1 MFFNTYSIYIILPD
15 EMLRLHYIRQLH
27 TLSRKNNKFYA
38 VQVARNNFCSV
49 VSGETSENISSES
62 PADHKNDPKEQ
73 DINSVMKGT
82 FKGTH
87 LVEKACEA
95 VISINKLKKD
105 SKINENDY
113 KTDTRFQGLLK
124 SLESNHV
131 TKLEPLQ
138 LIGSLKV

>member
-1 MFFNTYSIYIILPD
+1 
-15 EMLRLHYIRQLH
+15 MLRLHYIRQLH

-49 VSGETSENISSES
+49 VSGETSENT
-62 PADHKNDPKEQ
+62 NDPKEQ

>member
-1 MFFNTYSIYIILPD
+1 
-15 EMLRLHYIRQLH
+15 MLRLYHIRQLH

-38 VQVARNNFCSV
+38 VQVARNNFCTV

-62 PADHKNDPKEQ
+62 PVDHKNGQ